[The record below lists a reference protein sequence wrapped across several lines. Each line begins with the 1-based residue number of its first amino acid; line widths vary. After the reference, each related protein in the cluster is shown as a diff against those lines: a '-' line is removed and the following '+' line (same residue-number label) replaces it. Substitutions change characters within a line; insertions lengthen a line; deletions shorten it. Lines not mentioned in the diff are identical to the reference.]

1 MGKSRGGVRPV
12 GLVILAAGAS
22 TRLGRPKQLLPY
34 RGRSL
39 LRHAAETAAGSTCRP
54 ILVVLGA
61 HAAALA
67 GELSDLPVRAVEN
80 PRWPRGMGTSLR
92 AGLEALEAV
101 GPEVGAVVFTLC
113 DQPRLSSATIDSLVR
128 AHRDSGRL
136 IVASEYGGVL
146 GVPAL
151 FDRALF
157 GEILALQEASGAKAI
172 IAKRRPDVC
181 GVPFPEGAVDI
192 DTLQD
197 YEQLHAAAEDGSL
210 REGRPVE
217 PEARDDRL

>member
-1 MGKSRGGVRPV
+1 V
-12 GLVILAAGAS
+12 
-22 TRLGRPKQLLPY
+22 
-34 RGRSL
+34 
-39 LRHAAETAAGSTCRP
+39 
-54 ILVVLGA
+54 VVLGA
-61 HAAALA
+61 HAERLA
-67 GELSDLPVRAVEN
+67 GEVSGLPVRVVVN
-80 PRWPRGMGTSLR
+80 PQWPQGMGTSLR
-92 AGLEALEAV
+92 AGLEALCVA
-101 GPEVGAVVFTLC
+101 GPEVGAALITLC
-113 DQPRLSSATIDSLVR
+113 DQPLLSSHTIDSIVER
-128 AHRDSGRL
+128 YRESRKP
-136 IVASEYGGVL
+136 IVASEYGDVL